1 MVSVLGLLEAK
12 EASAR
17 ERAECL
23 RSELAAAELEVERL
37 VCAREMVS
45 QVLYQPEDQASL
57 EAVPGPDA
65 PRGTPKRGSVV
76 PHHREGLDA
85 GVLAPEYRRIMTVL
99 ASQTPQGGLRAV
111 DLARMLDLEL
121 VPAKIEGLRSK
132 VKRLVERGWAV
143 EPAAGTFAAAA
154 AVGPVGGP

>member
-65 PRGTPKRGSVV
+65 PGGRRSGVRWCRITARDWMRECSRRNTAGS
-76 PHHREGLDA
+76 
-85 GVLAPEYRRIMTVL
+85 
-99 ASQTPQGGLRAV
+99 
-111 DLARMLDLEL
+111 
-121 VPAKIEGLRSK
+121 
-132 VKRLVERGWAV
+132 
-143 EPAAGTFAAAA
+143 
-154 AVGPVGGP
+154 